1 MRADSHA
8 RHSITM
14 AAVSALLLAALVA
27 VPGTARATPT
37 ELFFSEY
44 IEGSSN
50 NKALEIFNG
59 TGAPVNLATGGY
71 NVQMF
76 FNGNPVSTL
85 TINLTGTVASG
96 DVYVLAQSSAN
107 ATILA
112 QADQTNGSGWFNG
125 DDAVAL
131 RRGIAMIDVIGQIGF
146 DPGTEWGTGLVSTA
160 DNTLRRKPTIE
171 TGDTNGTDAFDPA
184 VQWNGFATD
193 TFAGLGSHGNE
204 PVVATCGPTLV
215 TDQGTAATRSVAA
228 SDGDGRVVDISI
240 SSVTPSPAP
249 GTITL
254 GNLVPAAAIGGTAS
268 ADVTVNASTPGGSY
282 SVVITATN
290 DDSTPQAGT
299 CTLTVHVFPPARP
312 IYEIQGSGDMSPF
325 AGTLQQT
332 TGVVTVILGS
342 GFFMQDATGDE
353 EPNTSDGI
361 FVFTGSGTLVRSLS
375 PGDHVN
381 VRGTVVEFRPSSRP
395 RDLTLT
401 EFSPA
406 TVTLTG
412 AGAPLPPPVSITDRP
427 DEVIDPNG
435 IATFEELEGMLVSID
450 GPRVSGPTN
459 DFGELL
465 VAASGDHANMTAGGN
480 FLVRPLPGGAVDY
493 NPERIMVDDEAR
505 VPGGTGSGTRINN
518 PMVPVVVGDTAAGP
532 IVGALDYQFS
542 NYRVQ
547 ANHQVSSVLTGSTPT
562 SPIAGLRSAQPYE
575 GRIATFNVEN
585 LFDCVD
591 APGKADDHPTCST
604 AARAAL
610 ETQLSK
616 LAIAFEQELGS
627 PQIVIIEETENAE
640 VLTGDA
646 SGNIPGTG
654 VSGIPPIEAL
664 LPRIDGNWDAVSF
677 DASDE
682 RGIEVAFVFDTDRVT
697 LHDAFLATDVLPD
710 GGLFS
715 GSATIRAGREP
726 LVGFFTLDD
735 VDLIVVGNHLKSK
748 GGPQF
753 GVDPVEAGDDPLYGA
768 FQPPIR
774 WTEIQIRH
782 AQADYVRDL
791 VDLLL
796 ADNPGANLAVGGDL
810 NDFAFPEPGEGM
822 DTVAR
827 ITTSP
832 TDPLTNV
839 IGLVPADRRYTFV
852 FEGNSQVLDHM
863 LLNDGMAALLRD
875 QDIAHFNAGFPSAF
889 GGDPTVTFR
898 ASDHDPLVVYFC
910 TDLTAP
916 TLSASATPHR
926 LWPPNHKYVMVQ
938 ASVAVA
944 DDRDPSPSV
953 ELVSVTSNGPDDGV
967 NDGNTRNDI
976 VIEDDDTFRL
986 RAERSGSGTGRV
998 YTITY
1003 RATDACGNESVETTT
1018 VTVPLEL

>member
-1 MRADSHA
+1 MRAGSHA
-8 RHSITM
+8 RHSVTM
-14 AAVSALLLAALVA
+14 GAVSALLVAALVA
-27 VPGTARATPT
+27 VPGAARATPA

-59 TGAPVNLATGGY
+59 TGASVNLATGSY
-71 NVQMF
+71 SVQMF
-76 FNGNPVSTL
+76 FNGSASAGL

-96 DVYVLAQSSAN
+96 DVYVLAQASAS
-107 ATILA
+107 AAILA

-131 RRGIAMIDVIGQIGF
+131 RKGTTIVDVIGQIGL
-146 DPGTEWGTGLVSTA
+146 DPGAEWGTGLTSTA

-171 TGDTNGTDAFDPA
+171 AGDTNGSDAFDPA

-193 TFAGLGSHGNE
+193 TFGGLGSHGNE
-204 PVVATCGPTLV
+204 PVAATCGPTLV
-215 TDQGTAATRSVAA
+215 TDQGTAATRSVTA

-254 GNLVPAAAIGGTAS
+254 ANLVPAAATGGTAS
-268 ADVTVNASTPGGSY
+268 AAVTVNGSTPGGSY

-312 IYEIQGSGDMSPF
+312 IYEIQGSDNTSPF

-342 GFFMQDATGDE
+342 GFFMQDSTGDE
-353 EPNTSDGI
+353 DPDTSDGI

-375 PGDHVN
+375 PGDEVN
-381 VRGTVVEFRPSSRP
+381 VRGTVVEFRPSTRP
-395 RDLTLT
+395 RDLTVT

-412 AGAPLPPPVSITDRP
+412 VGAALPTPFAITDRP
-427 DEVIDPNG
+427 DEVIDPDG
-435 IATFEELEGMLVSID
+435 IDTFEALEGMLVSIHQ
-450 GPRVSGPTN
+450 PRVSGPTN

-480 FLVRPLPGGAVDY
+480 FLVRPLAGGAVDY

-505 VPGGTGSGTRINN
+505 VLGGTGSGTRINN
-518 PMVPVVVGDTAAGP
+518 PMVPVVVGDTATGP

-547 ANHQVSSVLTGSTPT
+547 ANHLVSSVLTGSAPT
-562 SPIAGLRSAQPYE
+562 SPIADLRAPQPYE

-591 APGKADDHPTCST
+591 APGKADDHPTCSA

-616 LAIAFEQELGS
+616 LAMAFEQELGS
-627 PQIVIIEETENAE
+627 PEIVIIEETENAE

-646 SGNIPGTG
+646 GGNIPGTG
-654 VSGIPPIEAL
+654 VSGIPAIPSL
-664 LPRIDGNWDAVSF
+664 LPRLNGNWDAVSF

-697 LHDAFLATDVLPD
+697 LHDAFLATEVLPD
-710 GGLFS
+710 GGLFG

-753 GVDPVEAGDDPLYGA
+753 GVDPFEAGDDPLYGA
-768 FQPPIR
+768 FQPPVR

-796 ADNPGANLAVGGDL
+796 TEHPGANLLVGGDL

-827 ITTSP
+827 ITTSA

-839 IGLVPADRRYTFV
+839 IGRVQPERRYTFL

-863 LLNDGMAALLRD
+863 LLNDGMEELLRD
-875 QDIAHFNAGFPSAF
+875 QDIAHFNIDFPSAF

-898 ASDHDPLVVYFC
+898 ASDHDPLVAYFC

-926 LWPPNHKYVMVQ
+926 LWPPNHKYVTVQ
-938 ASVAVA
+938 VAIEVG

-953 ELVSVTSNGPDDGV
+953 ELVSVVSNEPDDGV
-967 NDGNTRNDI
+967 DDGNTRDDI
-976 VIEDDDTFRL
+976 VIVDDDTFRL

-1003 RATDACGNESVETTT
+1003 RATDACGNESVVTAT

>member
-1 MRADSHA
+1 MRVRSSA
-8 RHSITM
+8 RRSVLGSFLVVLF
-14 AAVSALLLAALVA
+14 AGVAAL
-27 VPGTARATPT
+27 PGPAQASPT

-44 IEGSSN
+44 IEGTSN

-76 FNGNPVSTL
+76 FNGNPVAGL

-96 DVYVLAQSSAN
+96 DVFVLAQSSAN
-107 ATILA
+107 AAILA
-112 QADQTNGSGWFNG
+112 QADQTSAAGFYNG
-125 DDAVAL
+125 DDAVVL
-131 RRGIAMIDVIGQIGF
+131 RRGTIFIDVIGQIGF
-146 DPGTEWGTGLVSTA
+146 DPGTEWGTGLTSTA

-171 TGDTNGTDAFDPA
+171 AGDTNGADAFDPA
-184 VQWNGFATD
+184 VEWNGFATD
-193 TFAGLGSHGNE
+193 TFAGLGSHGAE
-204 PVVATCGPTLV
+204 PVVVTCGPTLV
-215 TDQGTAATRSVAA
+215 TDQGTAATRTVTAV
-228 SDGDGRVVDISI
+228 DGDGRVIDISI

-254 GNLVPAAAIGGTAS
+254 ANLVPAAATGGTAS
-268 ADVTVNASTPGGSY
+268 ADVTVDANTPGGSY

-290 DDSTPQAGT
+290 DDSTPQSGT

-312 IYEIQGSGDMSPF
+312 IYEIQGSGNTSPF

-332 TGVVTVILGS
+332 TGAVTVILGN
-342 GFFMQDATGDE
+342 GFFMQDSTGDE
-353 EPNTSDGI
+353 DQDTSDGI
-361 FVFTGSGTLVRSLS
+361 FVFTGSGALVRSLS
-375 PGDHVN
+375 PGDVVH
-381 VRGTVVEFRPSSRP
+381 VRGTVVEFRPSTRP
-395 RDLTLT
+395 RDLTVT

-412 AGAPLPPPVSITDRP
+412 VGAALPTPFAITDRP
-427 DEVIDPNG
+427 DEVIEPEGN
-435 IATFEELEGMLVSID
+435 ATFEALEGMLVSIQ

-459 DFGELL
+459 DFGEFV

-480 FLVRPLPGGAVDY
+480 FLVRPLVGDAVDY

-518 PMVPVVVGDTAAGP
+518 PQPALTVGDAATGP
-532 IVGALDYQFS
+532 ITGALDYQFS

-547 ANHQVSSVLTGSTPT
+547 ANHPVASVLPGSART
-562 SPIAGLRSAQPYE
+562 SPVDALRAAHSYE

-591 APGKADDHPTCST
+591 APGKADDHPSC
-604 AARAAL
+604 AATGTQTAL
-610 ETQLSK
+610 ETQLTK
-616 LAIAFEQELGS
+616 LAMAFEQELES
-627 PQIVIIEETENAE
+627 PEIVIIEETENAA

-654 VSGIPPIEAL
+654 VPGIPPIEAL
-664 LPRIDGNWDAVSF
+664 LPRISGNWDAVSF

-682 RGIEVAFVFDTDRVT
+682 RGIEVAFVFNTDRVT
-697 LHDAFLATDVLPD
+697 LHDAFLSTDVLAD

-715 GSATIRAGREP
+715 GSATIRPGREP

-735 VDLIVVGNHLKSK
+735 VDLILVGNHLKSK

-753 GVDPVEAGDDPLYGA
+753 GVDPLEAGDDPLYGA
-768 FQPPIR
+768 FQPPSR
-774 WTEIQIRH
+774 WTETQLRH
-782 AQADYVRDL
+782 GQADYVRDL
-791 VDLLL
+791 VDILL
-796 ADNPGANLAVGGDL
+796 AESPGARIVVGGDL

-827 ITTSP
+827 ITTSA
-832 TDPLTNV
+832 TDPLTN
-839 IGLVPADRRYTFV
+839 IIELVPAAERYTFI

-863 LLNDGMAALLRD
+863 LLNAPMEALRRD
-875 QDIAHFNAGFPSAF
+875 QAIAHFNADYPSAF
-889 GGDPTVTFR
+889 GSNASITLR
-898 ASDHDPLVVYFC
+898 SSDHDPLVAYFC

-916 TLSASATPHR
+916 TLSVSISPDR
-926 LWPPNHKYVMVQ
+926 LWPPNHKYVTVQ
-938 ASVAVA
+938 AAMTVA

-953 ELVSVTSNGPDDGV
+953 DLVSVTSNEADNGGD
-967 NDGNTRNDI
+967 DGNTTNDI
-976 VIEDDDTFRL
+976 VIIDDDTFRL
-986 RAERSGSGTGRV
+986 RAERSGTGTGRV

-1003 RATDACGNESVETTT
+1003 RAVDACGNETVRSATVE
-1018 VTVPLEL
+1018 VPIEL